1 MINNKQNNGGVTARE
16 KLEKQILQRYN
27 IIIVHQDKDKMVRLM
42 QQLQPSK

>member
-1 MINNKQNNGGVTARE
+1 MINNKQNNSGVSARE

-27 IIIVHQDKDKMVRLM
+27 IIIVHQDKMVRLM